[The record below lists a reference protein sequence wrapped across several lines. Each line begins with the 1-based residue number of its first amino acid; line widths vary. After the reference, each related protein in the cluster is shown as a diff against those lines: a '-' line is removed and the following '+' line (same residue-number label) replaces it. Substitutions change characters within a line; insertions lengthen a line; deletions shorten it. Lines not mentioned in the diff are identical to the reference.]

1 MSDSAEVAHNLAVTG
16 SEDPVRLELNER
28 LCREVL
34 GIDPEI
40 VTDITRKLAI
50 N

>member
-1 MSDSAEVAHNLAVTG
+1 MESHLRIAL
-16 SEDPVRLELNER
+16 VRREINER

-40 VTDITRKLAI
+40 VAHITCKLARATTLHAQH
-50 N
+50 